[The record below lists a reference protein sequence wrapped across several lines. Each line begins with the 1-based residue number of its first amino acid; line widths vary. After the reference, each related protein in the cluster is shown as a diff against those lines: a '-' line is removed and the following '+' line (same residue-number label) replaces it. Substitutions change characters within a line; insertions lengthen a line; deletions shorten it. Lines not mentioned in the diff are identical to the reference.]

1 MTTAT
6 TTSRRSRRSTGRRLG
21 ISAAAVGAAAAVAGL
36 GTFGTFTSSTTATE
50 TVNTGTVSLVIGTA
64 GSAANRLSV
73 TAGAVVPGDTI
84 SRAVTLTN
92 GGQAPDQSLGSV
104 VLNTT
109 ATTSSILDTGTNG
122 LTMTVLACSVPWT
135 EAGTSPAFTYTCSGT
150 ATTVVATRAVLGTGL
165 PIAVPSL
172 LAPGGTANLVVQL
185 ALPVAADNA
194 YQAKTSTIQ
203 FEFVGTQRSGTAR

>member
-1 MTTAT
+1 MRTAT
-6 TTSRRSRRSTGRRLG
+6 TRRTRRGTGRRVAISLG
-21 ISAAAVGAAAAVAGL
+21 AVGAAAAVAGL

-50 TVNTGTVSLVIGTA
+50 TVNTGTVQLTIGTA

-73 TAGAVVPGDTI
+73 TAGAIVPGDTI

-92 GGQAPDQSLGSV
+92 ASSDQALGSV

-109 ATTSSILDTGTNG
+109 ATTTSILDTGANG
-122 LTMTVLACSVPWT
+122 LTMAVQACSVPWT
-135 EAGTSPAFTYTCSGT
+135 EAGTAPAYTYTCTGT
-150 ATTVVATRAVLGTGL
+150 TTTVVATRAVLGTNL
-165 PIAVPSL
+165 PVTTPAL
-172 LAPGGTANLVVQL
+172 LAPAGTANLVVTL

-194 YQAKTSTIQ
+194 YQTKTSVIQ